1 MNCTSNANLRNRGES
16 QRLKFTFVARA
27 FRRWQRGLKHGCAIH
42 TLPVTVG
49 AYMKNTKSRQPE
61 RYTRAR
67 RKTHRPAHSN
77 HDSDFNEPLVLGIGI
92 NATDTVIRL
101 PRFPTVD
108 SKVEVSGAEIK
119 AGGQV
124 ASAMVAC
131 RRWGLRARYVG
142 KIGDDPAGQFQRGEM
157 NREDVEAYW
166 ITARGEASQSAF
178 ILVDEPTGERTVLW
192 KRDPAIALRPEDIQR
207 EWLQGASALLVDGH
221 DTNAAALAA
230 QWAREE
236 GLPVVADLDNR
247 YPGVEALL
255 QFVDHP
261 LTSRDFPRRLTGER
275 DLLVALPKMHAQFKC
290 RLTGATLGRLG
301 VIVWDGE
308 KFVLCPG
315 FRVNATDTT
324 GAGDVFH
331 GAFLY
336 GLVHGWELKEIL
348 EFSCAAAALNCEA
361 LGARGGIRSLKEIR
375 RMQRDGTRSEAA
387 FEPKELLEAA
397 NAAVAGLKR

>member
-1 MNCTSNANLRNRGES
+1 
-16 QRLKFTFVARA
+16 
-27 FRRWQRGLKHGCAIH
+27 
-42 TLPVTVG
+42 
-49 AYMKNTKSRQPE
+49 MKNINSPRSERSARSRPTT
-61 RYTRAR
+61 TRLVPPGR
-67 RKTHRPAHSN
+67 N
-77 HDSDFNEPLVLGIGI
+77 SDLDEPLVLGIGI

-108 SKVEVSGAEIK
+108 SKVEITGAEIK

-131 RRWGLRARYVG
+131 RRWGLRARYAG
-142 KIGDDPAGQFQRGEM
+142 KIGDDPAGQFQREEM
-157 NREDVEAYW
+157 DREDVETHW
-166 ITARGEASQSAF
+166 ITARGESSQSAF

-192 KRDPAIALRPEDIQR
+192 KRDPAIALRPEDIRR
-207 EWLQGASALLVDGH
+207 EWLQDASALLVDGH
-221 DTNAAALAA
+221 DTSAAALAA
-230 QWAREE
+230 RWAREE

-255 QFVDHP
+255 EFVDHP

-275 DLLVALPKMHAQFKC
+275 DLLIALPKMHAQFKC

-315 FRVNATDTT
+315 FRVNAVDTT

-336 GLVHGWELKEIL
+336 GLAHGWDLKEIL

-361 LGARGGIRSLKEIR
+361 LGARGGIRSVEEIR
-375 RMQRDGTRSEAA
+375 RMRRDGARSEAA
-387 FEPKELLEAA
+387 FEPQELLEAA